1 MPVPSI
7 PDLTA
12 LVGGQNIRISYHGS
26 ERDFVVV
33 GSLNDVPT
41 RLEMSYPDGDM
52 ELTYTALIDVEV
64 TTDPPSD
71 PVPL

>member
-7 PDLTA
+7 PNLTA
-12 LVGGQNIRISYHGS
+12 LVGQNVRVSYHGS

-33 GSLNDVPT
+33 GTLNDVPT